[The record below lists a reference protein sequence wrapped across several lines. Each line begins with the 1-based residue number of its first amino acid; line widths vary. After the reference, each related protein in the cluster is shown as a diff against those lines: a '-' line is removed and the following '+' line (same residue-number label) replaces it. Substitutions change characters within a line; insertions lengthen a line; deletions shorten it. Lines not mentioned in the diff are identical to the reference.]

1 MQYSAQPRDI
11 SKNLSAKYNKKRL
24 KHPKKSGIDAL
35 KASSKGVN

>member
-1 MQYSAQPRDI
+1 MQYSVQPRDI

-24 KHPKKSGIDAL
+24 NHAKKSGTDAL